1 MVKLLALSL
10 MLVSWE
16 MAVNS
21 KSDSLSGC
29 LPDEIKP
36 EMLVTL
42 EPNPVTTPANNA
54 KPKPVTVRQRLIQLK
69 AHCKDGK
76 LLDGQGREIRFV
88 HLIGC
93 WGNPPEDYQ
102 EQLNQQQ
109 VEIKRLKE
117 KYTVVQIS
125 CAQDGDVKLIN

>member
-1 MVKLLALSL
+1 MS
-10 MLVSWE
+10 
-16 MAVNS
+16 VNS
-21 KSDSLSGC
+21 KSDSFSAC

-42 EPNPVTTPANNA
+42 EPNPETTPANNA

-76 LLDGQGREIRFV
+76 LLDGQGKEIRFV
-88 HLIGC
+88 QLIGC

-109 VEIKRLKE
+109 AEIKRLKE
-117 KYTVVQIS
+117 KYIVVQIS
-125 CAQDGDVKLIN
+125 CAQDRDVKLIN